1 MIRANSR
8 GFEMILRSLLIV
20 SPDSDRS
27 LDQAAAS
34 GADALILDVAE
45 ARSEALR
52 RTAGFLGAARP
63 GAVFVRVGPLAAA
76 HTTAVLDALVPAR
89 PTGIVLA
96 GAEGGADVTRLSAL
110 LRPREAIAGIDDG
123 TTRIIA
129 LATDTPAGLLA
140 LASYGDASRRL
151 MALAWDDRPLAEAL
165 GAEDTSE
172 VALSARTGT
181 LVAAAAAGVAALDR
195 PFRGSDLAALQAEAE
210 AARRAGFS
218 GKLACRPDQ
227 IAVINAAFNPK
238 AETSR

>member
-1 MIRANSR
+1 
-8 GFEMILRSLLIV
+8 MILRSLLLV
-20 SPDSDRS
+20 SSDSDRS
-27 LDQAAAS
+27 LERAAAS
-34 GADALILDVAE
+34 GADGLIVDVAD
-45 ARSEALR
+45 AGSEALR
-52 RTAGFLGAARP
+52 HTIGFLRAARH

-195 PFRGSDLAALQAEAE
+195 PFRGSDLGAFQAEAE
-210 AARRAGFS
+210 AAGRAGFS

-227 IAVINAAFNPK
+227 IAVINAAFSRK
-238 AETSR
+238 AGTSR